1 MREELKSYLA
11 GTKESGLLL
20 SGNVGLPMLSDALKI
35 ASILLSTPVEKLL
48 IHPDYLFI
56 DKGDEKSIGVAQS
69 DLIVQKASLLPAV
82 SDKTV
87 IVIDGFDSMTVQAQ
101 NKLLKTI
108 EENSSVLVIA
118 VAYTNAV
125 LDTIKS
131 RMRVIEYEPLNRDS
145 FLEFCN
151 RQNLSDAPYFYYA
164 SGGCPE
170 NRDCEHLTKLYK
182 SIGECILKKNISKI
196 FSLLHLVKEKDKGN
210 FYQTENVRSLFY
222 FLGAFVTDCAMY
234 LVNPANSFFELNSV
248 SYEIETLANCQ
259 NNIARALERCGF
271 ASYSQD
277 DFFLD
282 IIQIFEYL

>member
-1 MREELKSYLA
+1 MREDLKSYLA
-11 GTKESGLLL
+11 GNKQSGLLL
-20 SGNVGLPMLSDALKI
+20 SGNAGLPMLSDALSV
-35 ASILLSTPVEKLL
+35 ASCILATPVERLS

-108 EENSSVLVIA
+108 EENDSVLVIA

-131 RMRVIEYEPLNRDS
+131 RMRVLEYEPLNRDS
-145 FLEFCN
+145 FLAFCKERN
-151 RQNLSDAPYFYYA
+151 IPDAPYFYYA
-164 SGGCPE
+164 SGGCPDYK
-170 NRDCEHLTKLYK
+170 NCEQLTKLYK
-182 SIGECILKKNISKI
+182 SIGECILKKDIPKI
-196 FSLLHLVKEKDKGN
+196 YSLLHLVKEKDKGN
-210 FYQTENVRSLFY
+210 FFQVGNVYNLFC
-222 FLGAFVTDCAMY
+222 FLGAFIADCEICR
-234 LVNPANSFFELNSV
+234 VNPSSSFFELSTTSCDV
-248 SYEIETLANCQ
+248 KPLANCQ
-259 NNIARALERCGF
+259 NSIAKALEHCGY

-282 IIQIFEYL
+282 IINIFECL

>member
-1 MREELKSYLA
+1 MKEELKSYLA
-11 GTKESGLLL
+11 GNKESGLLL
-20 SGNVGLPMLSDALKI
+20 TGNVGLPMLSEALAV
-35 ASILLSTPVEKLL
+35 ASILLSTPVEQLP

-69 DLIVQKASLLPAV
+69 DLIVKKAGLLPAV
-82 SDKTV
+82 SNKIV

-108 EENSSVLVIA
+108 EENDSVLVIA

-131 RMRVIEYEPLNRDS
+131 RMRVVEYEPLSKDS
-145 FLEFCN
+145 FLEFCKN
-151 RQNLSDAPYFYYA
+151 QGIPDASYFYYA

-170 NRDCEHLTKLYK
+170 NKDCEQLAKLYK
-182 SIGECILKKNISKI
+182 GIGECILKKNIPQI
-196 FSLLHLVKEKDKGN
+196 YSLLHLVKEKDKGN
-210 FYQTENVRSLFY
+210 FYQVGNVCNLFC
-222 FLGAFVTDCAMY
+222 FFGAFVADCAICI
-234 LVNPANSFFELNSV
+234 VSPSSSFFELDSIP
-248 SYEIETLANCQ
+248 YDMKTLANCQ
-259 NNIARALERCGF
+259 NSIVQALEHCDL

-282 IIQIFEYL
+282 VINIFECL